1 MPGRSGDIAERAA
14 KLGISERLFTLLTAR
29 GISEEE
35 VPAFLRP
42 SLSALTPPGDIP
54 GMTEAAARLRR
65 AVDAGEKILVFG
77 DYDCDGICAVCLLML
92 ALRGRADVSYFIPN
106 RLTDGYGMSMGALRS
121 IVAERR
127 PDLVITVD
135 CGITA
140 APEVEYLK
148 SEGIDVI
155 VTDHHEPQDSI
166 PDCIVV
172 DPKTDRK
179 CFSDYCGAGVALQL
193 VRALFGE
200 EYRRYLDICA
210 LATVADVVPLRGD
223 NRIIAAHG
231 IAAHNASP
239 RKGLKMLAGDK
250 LTSQDIMFRVAPRI
264 NAAGRLGSASKVAD
278 LFLEEDYFLL
288 KTLTEELERDNARR
302 QEVCEQVVSEAKAM
316 LRGTDFSDTHI
327 IVLHS
332 PHWEAGVLGIAA
344 ARLTEDFLCPA
355 VLLTGEG
362 SEYKGSARSVEG
374 VNIFRVLS
382 EFSDRFTSF
391 GGHAQAAG
399 LTVKAE
405 EYEEFV
411 RDITA
416 YIAENFAVDTF
427 MPHPRRDM
435 SLTPDTDFLAFA
447 RELELLEPT
456 GYGNPRP
463 VFGLSSDE
471 MRFKRV
477 GFGPHVKYASGD
489 LELMGFSRYEWLLAA
504 GKSGISADFGMETAV
519 FRNRL
524 YAQGVL
530 KEALLT
536 SAGMDDKD
544 ALMLSLGQLKF
555 TGKFTPEEVSAEEV
569 RRLLSRPFGT
579 AIVVFDRSEYDRLCA
594 RLPEARRLPV
604 FLSVTRR
611 AAPVD
616 QVIVAPSADFDFGYF
631 SDVVIAGRAL
641 TEGYLKHIAESAGRC
656 VSFGAEPPRAEK
668 VSDDELRHIYSAYA
682 AAARTGARYVSPEAL
697 TADIAARAGVSVY
710 TAGVSAL
717 VLSELGLISV
727 SDRGMISVSGTKTD
741 LSRSVV
747 YSNVRR

>member
-1 MPGRSGDIAERAA
+1 M
-14 KLGISERLFTLLTAR
+14 
-29 GISEEE
+29 
-35 VPAFLRP
+35 
-42 SLSALTPPGDIP
+42 
-54 GMTEAAARLRR
+54 
-65 AVDAGEKILVFG
+65 
-77 DYDCDGICAVCLLML
+77 
-92 ALRGRADVSYFIPN
+92 
-106 RLTDGYGMSMGALRS
+106 
-121 IVAERR
+121 
-127 PDLVITVD
+127 
-135 CGITA
+135 
-140 APEVEYLK
+140 EYLK

-231 IAAHNASP
+231 IAAHNAAP

-316 LRGTDFSDTHI
+316 LRGTDFSNTHI

-405 EYEEFV
+405 EYEGFV

-416 YIAENFAVDTF
+416 YIAKNFAVDTF

-471 MRFKRV
+471 MRFRRV

-530 KEALLT
+530 KEASLT

-656 VSFGAEPPRAEK
+656 VSFGAEPPQAEK
-668 VSDDELRHIYSAYA
+668 VSDDELRHVYSAYA

-697 TADIAARAGVSVY
+697 TADIAARAGVSAY